1 MYRATPLDGSECAL
15 VVVPPGNIAASPRG
29 LTEDFA
35 EKARIVPRKARKPRD
50 HGMPAATCP
59 NKAKIGS
66 LSLNSVIAKSDEVL
80 ILLRKHKRGFYPQLN
95 RVFP

>member
-1 MYRATPLDGSECAL
+1 MYRSTPLDGSECAL
-15 VVVPPGNIAASPRG
+15 VVVPPGNTAASPRG

-66 LSLNSVIAKSDEVL
+66 LSLNSGIGKSDEVL
-80 ILLRKHKRGFYPQLN
+80 ILLRKHKRGFYPLIE
-95 RVFP
+95 

>member
-1 MYRATPLDGSECAL
+1 MSRSTPLDGTECAL

-35 EKARIVPRKARKPRD
+35 EKARIVPRKARKPRER
-50 HGMPAATCP
+50 GMPAATCP

-66 LSLNSVIAKSDEVL
+66 LSLNSGMGKSDEVL
-80 ILLRKHKRGFYPQLN
+80 ILLRKHKRGFYPLIE
-95 RVFP
+95 